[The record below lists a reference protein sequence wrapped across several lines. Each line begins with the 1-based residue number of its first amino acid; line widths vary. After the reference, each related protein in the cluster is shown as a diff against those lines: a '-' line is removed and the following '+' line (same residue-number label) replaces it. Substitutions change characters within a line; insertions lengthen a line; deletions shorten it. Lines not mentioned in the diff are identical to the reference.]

1 MGATDRAL
9 ESLVDKKRNP
19 AAVVDMGMGENHRFQ
34 SIGIMAK
41 AILVPIGIAT
51 LK

>member
-1 MGATDRAL
+1 
-9 ESLVDKKRNP
+9 
-19 AAVVDMGMGENHRFQ
+19 MGMGENHRFQ